1 MSVLLLISVSKAV
14 IPATRV
20 AITAKR
26 EIGIGGVN
34 FPRIEYAPGLADM
47 LAAVVKRGI
56 GGGDVCRERT
66 QRPQRDA
73 SARIEGTIVLRKG

>member
-1 MSVLLLISVSKAV
+1 
-14 IPATRV
+14 
-20 AITAKR
+20 
-26 EIGIGGVN
+26 
-34 FPRIEYAPGLADM
+34 M

-66 QRPQRDA
+66 QRPQRNA